1 MFKSILPTLLCC
13 LAVCL
18 LNSCYFNSTGVLLD
32 KAKYEATATT
42 ADLAN
47 HPAPLVYTDGTEY
60 YIELPRYRNGAAPQI
75 HYSAFEQQQTNT
87 EGAEKRGMGMFRI
100 PADYANWL
108 TGKGK
113 KVDNV
118 AFLEEEPNADAV
130 KSRCST
136 LPVVKSPGN
145 RTVNYTYTS
154 PNAGLMYVAVPFNWL
169 LVDLPVTAV
178 ENAAIAACVVG
189 VVYLLAEADDD
200 ECPCCGHD
208 YDSSYHRRHCHPHHH
223 RHHRH

>member
-1 MFKSILPTLLCC
+1 MFKPTLSAIICC
-13 LAVCL
+13 IAVCL
-18 LNSCYFNSTGVLLD
+18 LDSCYFNSTGVLLD

-42 ADLAN
+42 ADLSTQ
-47 HPAPLVYTDGTEY
+47 PTPQVYTDGTEY
-60 YIELPRYRNGAAPQI
+60 YIELPRYRSGVAPQL
-75 HYSAFEQQQTNT
+75 HYSAFEQQQDSP
-87 EGAEKRGMGMFRI
+87 APEKRGMSLYRI
-100 PADYANWL
+100 PADYALWL

-118 AFLEEEPNADAV
+118 SFLEEVPDAAV
-130 KSRCST
+130 IKSRCST

-200 ECPCCGHD
+200 ECPYCGHD
-208 YDSSYHRRHCHPHHH
+208 HDCRHCCY
-223 RHHRH
+223 